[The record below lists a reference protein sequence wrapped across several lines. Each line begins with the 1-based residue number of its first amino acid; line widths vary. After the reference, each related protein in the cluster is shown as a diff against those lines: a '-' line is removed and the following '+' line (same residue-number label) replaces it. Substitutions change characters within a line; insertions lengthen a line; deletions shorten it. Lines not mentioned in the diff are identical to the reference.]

1 MPGLAITD
9 HGNMYGVKEF
19 FKVAKDFPEI
29 KPIIGCEVYVT
40 QGYDHNLKDKDHKG
54 YYHLILLAKNE
65 NGYRNLLKIVSEGHI
80 NGMYYKPRVSHKI
93 IEKYHEDLICCS
105 ACLAGEIP
113 RKIVAG
119 DMKGAEE
126 SINWF
131 KSLFGEDYYLEVQ
144 LHKTEVQG
152 LTGKAYDRVWEVYTN
167 QLISN
172 EGIFSL
178 AEKTGVKVIAT
189 NDVHFVE
196 KEDGPAHDRLICL
209 TTNAYIDDE
218 DRLHYTQ
225 QEYLKSEEEMAALF
239 PAHPEVISNTM
250 EIFDKIESYKID
262 KDPILPKFRIPEET
276 PWRPS
281 DPVFP
286 PSVLQSPE
294 PSGR

>member
-1 MPGLAITD
+1 MPGIAITD

-19 FKVAKDFPEI
+19 FKVAKDVPEI

-131 KSLFGEDYYLEVQ
+131 KGLFGEDYYLEVQ

-250 EIFDKIESYKID
+250 EIFDKI
-262 KDPILPKFRIPEET
+262 
-276 PWRPS
+276 
-281 DPVFP
+281 
-286 PSVLQSPE
+286 
-294 PSGR
+294 